1 MKLIHSSHIITA
13 LCLAALIPST
23 HAAVQS
29 NIAII
34 GTGYVGLVSGPGLA
48 EWGNTVIC
56 ADIDKD
62 KIAAL
67 HRGEIPIY
75 EPGLKELVD
84 RNVASGRLSFTDNV
98 QKAIDDSEIIFIAVG
113 TPMGDDGTADLKFV
127 KSVIDMINPT
137 LESPKIICTKS
148 TVPVGTGAWIRS
160 LLEARGID
168 LKSFSIVSNPEFLR
182 EGCAVKDFL
191 YGDRIVIGAENDAA
205 LQTMCAVYQQPFD
218 RGMKH
223 VLTNVPSSEMIKYA
237 SNGFLAVKISYANEL
252 ANLCDATGADAKTVT
267 YAMGLDTRIGSLFLN
282 PGPGFG
288 GSCFPK
294 DSQAL
299 LRIAQQHGIDLHCVQ
314 ASLTA
319 NEHQKTIATEKLLK
333 LMNNDVTGKTIAILG
348 LAFKANTDDIRYS
361 PAITTIKELLSHGA
375 LVKAYDPAAMN
386 NMKKYFFPDITY
398 CNDAYEAITGAD
410 AIIVITEW
418 DEFKQLD
425 WTKASKLVHDKILVD
440 MRNIIEPTNLNNLGF
455 AWDNIG
461 RSCLVEK
468 QSLGFN
474 PQTHLEEDLEKI

>member
-1 MKLIHSSHIITA
+1 MNFIRTTRIITT
-13 LCLAALIPST
+13 LCLATIISFN

-29 NIAII
+29 KIAII

-48 EWGNTVIC
+48 EFGNTVIC
-56 ADIDKD
+56 ADIDKE

-84 RNVASGRLSFTDNV
+84 RHVASANGTGRLSFTDNV
-98 QKAIDDSEIIFIAVG
+98 QGAIDEAEIIFIAVG

-127 KSVIDMINPT
+127 KSVTDMINPT
-137 LESPKIICTKS
+137 LAAPKIICTKS

-168 LKSFSIVSNPEFLR
+168 SKSFSIVSNPEFLR
-182 EGCAVKDFL
+182 EGCAVNDFL
-191 YGDRIVIGAENDAA
+191 YGDRVVIGAENDAA

-218 RGMKH
+218 NGMKH
-223 VLTNVPSSEMIKYA
+223 VLTNVTSSEMIKYA

-252 ANLCDATGADAKTVT
+252 ANLCDATGADAKVVT
-267 YAMGLDTRIGSLFLN
+267 YAMGLDTRIGGLFLN

-299 LRIAQQHGIDLHCVQ
+299 LRIAEDHDVDLYCVQ

-319 NEHQKTIATEKLLK
+319 NEQQKEIAAEKLLE
-333 LMNNDVTGKTIAILG
+333 LMNNDVAGKTIAILG

-361 PAITTIKELLSHGA
+361 PAITTIKELLSRDA
-375 LVKAYDPAAMN
+375 LIKAYDPAAMN
-386 NMKKYFFPDITY
+386 NMKKYHFPDITY
-398 CNDAYEAITGAD
+398 CQSAYEAITGAD
-410 AIIVITEW
+410 AIIVLTEW
-418 DEFKQLD
+418 QEFKDLD
-425 WTKASKLVHDKILVD
+425 WATVSTLVKSKILVD
-440 MRNIIEPTNLNNLGF
+440 MRNIVEPALLNSLGF
-455 AWDNIG
+455 TWDDIG
-461 RSCLVEK
+461 RSC
-468 QSLGFN
+468 FIIN
-474 PQTHLEEDLEKI
+474 A